1 MADYEILPDLPDEHL
16 QAYLTKP
23 LIAVDCEMHGLRLYR
38 DDLCLIQVG
47 DDEQRVVLVRPQSEC
62 PPNLK
67 TLLTHPDTTKVFHF
81 ALSDVGFL
89 KVRYG
94 IDVRPLRCTRVMSKL
109 IRTYSQS
116 HGLKDLCKELL
127 GIELNKEQQQTNWMR
142 EDLSTEQLQYAANDV
157 LHLVAIYRKLE
168 EMIRSRPALSTG
180 ATASELN
187 ETAQAM
193 IPGLVELLIHG
204 YGDEDSGWK
213 TTLFSH

>member
-1 MADYEILPDLPDEHL
+1 MADYEILPDLPDEYL

-47 DDEQRVVLVRPQSEC
+47 DDEQRVALVRPQPEC

-67 TLLTHPDTTKVFHF
+67 TLLTHPDVIKVFHF

-94 IDVRPLRCTRVMSKL
+94 IDVNPLRCTRVMSRL

-142 EDLSTEQLQYAANDV
+142 DDLSTEQLQYAANDV
-157 LHLVAIYRKLE
+157 LHLVAVYRKLE
-168 EMIRSRPALSTG
+168 EMIRNRPALSTSTTV
-180 ATASELN
+180 AELN
-187 ETAQAM
+187 ETTQAM
-193 IPGLVELLIHG
+193 IPGMVELLIHG

>member
-1 MADYEILPDLPDEHL
+1 MADYEILPDLPYEHL

-67 TLLTHPDTTKVFHF
+67 TLLIHPDTTKVFHF

-127 GIELNKEQQQTNWMR
+127 GIELNKEQQQTNWMQD
-142 EDLSTEQLQYAANDV
+142 DLSTEQLQYAANDV

-168 EMIRSRPALSTG
+168 EMIRSRPALSTS
-180 ATASELN
+180 TTVSELN

>member
-1 MADYEILPDLPDEHL
+1 MTDYEILPDLTDDHL
-16 QAYLTKP
+16 RAYLAKP
-23 LIAVDCEMHGLRLYR
+23 VVAVDCEMHGLRLYR

-47 DDEQRVVLVRPQSEC
+47 DDEQRVALVRPQPEC

-67 TLLTHPDTTKVFHF
+67 TLLTHPDVTKVFHF
-81 ALSDVGFL
+81 ALSDLGFL

-94 IDVRPLRCTRVMSKL
+94 IEVRPVRCTRVMSKL

-116 HGLKDLCKELL
+116 HGLKDLSKELL

-142 EDLSTEQLQYAANDV
+142 DDLSPEQLQYAANDV
-157 LHLVAIYRKLE
+157 LHLVAIYQKLE
-168 EMIRSRPALSTG
+168 EMIRKRPALSTNTTI
-180 ATASELN
+180 AELN
-187 ETAQAM
+187 ESAQAM
-193 IPGLVELLIHG
+193 LPGLVDLLIHG